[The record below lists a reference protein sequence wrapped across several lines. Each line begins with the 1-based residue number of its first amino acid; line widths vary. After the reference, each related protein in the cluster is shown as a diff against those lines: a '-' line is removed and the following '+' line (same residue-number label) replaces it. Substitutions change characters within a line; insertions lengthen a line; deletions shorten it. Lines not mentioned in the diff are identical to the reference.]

1 MAGALQTLD
10 MRFCS
15 PSKYSVSTVYSVRQ
29 TFGAASPILDGFLLH
44 TRRAI
49 YLVEGPHLSDH
60 NPQNRRK
67 IREMSAKMVAR
78 RAVKLSV
85 IVGL

>member
-1 MAGALQTLD
+1 MAFVVSKNT
-10 MRFCS
+10 CPS
-15 PSKYSVSTVYSVRQ
+15 PAISKPS
-29 TFGAASPILDGFLLH
+29 I

-49 YLVEGPHLSDH
+49 YLVEGPHLSDD